1 MSPPSSSLFY
11 SAWERKEG
19 GGLGEVQRRSRVS
32 ARWDADVHI
41 CRKGTGD
48 REAGRSITELD
59 ERRRLMGF
67 LEEAAGG
74 SGNTQE
80 ADLNKVG
87 EGRNSAITPW
97 KATGAGMLPMAFS
110 S

>member
-1 MSPPSSSLFY
+1 MHSFFLYFQLKDNYNIVFVSAIHQHGSAIGTHMSPPSSSLFY

-59 ERRRLMGF
+59 
-67 LEEAAGG
+67 
-74 SGNTQE
+74 
-80 ADLNKVG
+80 
-87 EGRNSAITPW
+87 
-97 KATGAGMLPMAFS
+97 
-110 S
+110 